1 MPKQKHAGGRPL
13 IFKSPE
19 ELETKI
25 QAYFDMCEEKNKPLT
40 YAGLA
45 FGLGIDRQTLYNYA
59 ERDKFFDSI
68 KKARDRVTAYIEE
81 WAMEKGNAGTIFL
94 MKNYGYTDRQEV
106 DTTIKGNFSDA
117 LGKFVDKIE

>member
-1 MPKQKHAGGRPL
+1 MLMAHPGGRPL
-13 IFKSPE
+13 IFKTKE
-19 ELETKI
+19 ELDEKI
-25 QAYFDMCEEKNKPLT
+25 QAYFDKCEEQGKPLT

-59 ERDKFFDSI
+59 KRDKYFDSI

-106 DTTIKGNFSDA
+106 DTNIKGDFGDA
-117 LGKFVDKIE
+117 LGKFIDKV